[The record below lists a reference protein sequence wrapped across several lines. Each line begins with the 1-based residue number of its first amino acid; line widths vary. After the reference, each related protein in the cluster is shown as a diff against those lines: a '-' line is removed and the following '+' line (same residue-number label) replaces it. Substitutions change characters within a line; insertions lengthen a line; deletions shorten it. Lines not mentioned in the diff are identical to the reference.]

1 MTKTMRKPPAPPG
14 KASSRRRP
22 DAPSTYPREVDAQST
37 ALYRQLKEHI
47 ARGIQ
52 TGHWAVGD
60 RLPSEHELVGQ
71 FGVSRMTVNRAL
83 RELTTEGLITRVA
96 GVGTFVAEE
105 KAQSTLLRIANIADD
120 VRARGH
126 AYHREVVCL
135 ERRSAPMD
143 VAAALDTRVGESVFH
158 VTCVHLENGAPVQLE
173 DRYVNP
179 RAAPDFGQQDFKEQ
193 SPSEYLVRNVA
204 FDQVEHVVDAVM
216 PTEEQAALLKIA
228 RSQPCLLLTRRTWNG
243 AQAVTLVRCLHPA
256 SRYRLGSRFSVKDS
270 TRLM

>member
-1 MTKTMRKPPAPPG
+1 MTIRKPPAPSR
-14 KASSRRRP
+14 KSSSRRRP
-22 DAPSTYPREVDAQST
+22 TAPAAYPREAEAQST
-37 ALYRQLKEHI
+37 ALYRQLKDHI

-60 RLPSEHELVGQ
+60 RLPSEHELVEQ

-105 KAQSTLLRIANIADD
+105 EKAQSTLLRIANIADD

-126 AYHREVVCL
+126 AYRREVVCR

-143 VAAALDTRVGESVFH
+143 VAAALDTRVGESVFY
-158 VTCVHLENGAPVQLE
+158 VTCVHFENGAPVQLE

-179 RAAPDFGQQDFKEQ
+179 RAAPEFGNQDFKEQ
-193 SPSEYLVRNVA
+193 SPSEYLVRNVP

-216 PTEEQAALLKIA
+216 PTEEQAALLKIP